1 MEFKNV
7 KFDGEVSKSKRT
19 VEGYASVFNKIDQ
32 GGDIVLPG
40 AYSKTIRERF
50 KAGKIK
56 SMYNHTYLVGR
67 PDMLKEDEHGLV
79 TKSIIS
85 ETLRGDEILT
95 LIADGV
101 LTDMS
106 IGYATVKSNDTKR
119 GRELVELKLYEVS
132 FVDFGMNELAEI
144 TGMKSITELAEIC
157 YKSGV
162 RLDKDSIDIIKKAVS
177 TLEKLIGNDPNLQSS
192 AVEAVKQEITADDL
206 KGSLDDVIN
215 WARSKKII

>member
-32 GGDIVLPG
+32 GGDIVIPG

-85 ETLRGDEILT
+85 ETPRGDEILT

-144 TGMKSITELAEIC
+144 TGMKSITELADIC

-162 RLDKDSIDIIKKAVS
+162 RLDKDSIDIIKKAVN
-177 TLEKLIGNDPNLQSS
+177 TLEKLIGNDPQLQSS

>member
-7 KFDGEVSKSKRT
+7 KFDGEISKSKRT

-32 GGDIVLPG
+32 GGDIVMPG

-56 SMYNHTYLVGR
+56 AMYNHSFLVGR
-67 PDMLKEDEHGLV
+67 PEMLKEDDHGLV
-79 TKSIIS
+79 SRSIIS
-85 ETLRGDEILT
+85 ETARGDEILT

-106 IGYATVKSNDTKR
+106 IGYTTLQSNDAKR
-119 GRELVELKLYEVS
+119 GRELIELKLYEVS

-144 TGMKSITELAEIC
+144 TGMKSITELADIC
-157 YKSGV
+157 YKTGV
-162 RLDKDSIDIIKKAVS
+162 RLDAESIDIIKKAVL
-177 TLEKLIGNDPNLQSS
+177 TLEKLIGNDPQLQSS
-192 AVEAVKQEITADDL
+192 AKEAVIEEIGTADL
-206 KGSLDDVIN
+206 KQSLDDVVR
-215 WARSKKII
+215 WAKLKKIC